1 MKPCSLPRVLA
12 CATGFLMLAA
22 ASSVLAEWPER
33 PVRVIIPYAAGAAGD
48 IAFRALSPALSARL
62 GQPVV
67 IDYKAGAGG
76 NIGTAET
83 VRARPDGYTLVLG
96 ATNNFVINQYL
107 YKDMT
112 FDPLKDLVPVTRVA
126 DVPSVVFVNA
136 SVPATSFREFAAYA
150 KAHPGKLNYGS
161 PGAGTAPH
169 LSAFALSNA
178 IGAAMVHVP
187 YKGAQPGV
195 TGLLSN
201 DVQLF
206 LVGYGVAGAHLASG
220 RIRALAVAGSQRL
233 RALPDVPTLSE
244 AGAPEGVLSN
254 WWGLAAPRGTPP
266 EVVRKLADAVR
277 HAKRDPKARETLE
290 AQGFVLTDDTPATFA
305 AQLATEAATW
315 QDIVARSG
323 ATVE

>member
-1 MKPCSLPRVLA
+1 MKACSLPRVLA
-12 CATGFLMLAA
+12 CVAGIAISAVATAALAD
-22 ASSVLAEWPER
+22 WPER

-48 IAFRALSPALSARL
+48 IAFRALSPALSASL

-76 NIGTAET
+76 NIGTAE
-83 VRARPDGYTLVLG
+83 VARAKPDGYTLVLG

-107 YKDMT
+107 YKDMA

-126 DVPSVVFVNA
+126 DVPSVLFVNA
-136 SVPATSFREFAAYA
+136 SVPATSYREFAAYA

-178 IGAAMVHVP
+178 MGAAMVHVP

-195 TGLLSN
+195 TGLLAN
-201 DVQLF
+201 DVQMF

-220 RIRALAVAGSQRL
+220 RIRALAVAGTQRL
-233 RALPDVPTLSE
+233 RALPDVPTLAQ
-244 AGAPEGVLSN
+244 AGAPDGVLSN

-266 EVVRKLADAVR
+266 AVIQKLADAVR
-277 HAKRDPKARETLE
+277 QARHDPKVRDTLE
-290 AQGFVLTDDTPATFA
+290 AQGFVLPDDTPATFA
-305 AQLATEAATW
+305 AQLVHEAAAW
-315 QDIVARSG
+315 RDIVARSG